1 MTKTCLGSDPE
12 SEVCLRKAGSYP
24 KLKPRAP
31 GCSFPFF
38 SAAKTAVTLSYSFH
52 PLRAKTIYTIPA
64 AKGREV
70 CDVLHP
76 TSLFLRDLR
85 AVCSGWRSCWLSRQL
100 ARCLRSHWRSCL
112 CSFLVRTREGP
123 PRLRQTGSCK
133 PAKSGCG
140 LRAANLFGRFL
151 DCHGSS
157 RLPGRSS
164 EVDLSSRRP
173 ARGTNDT
180 TSAQPRTW
188 NLETLEP
195 LERWNLGTFP

>member
-70 CDVLHP
+70 CDVLHTP
-76 TSLFLRDLR
+76 NSKGSRGQFPL
-85 AVCSGWRSCWLSRQL
+85 AV
-100 ARCLRSHWRSCL
+100 
-112 CSFLVRTREGP
+112 FLVVRVGFRPVPMLIPNFQFLIFDFQFILPGLLAPFALLAAVAFMKGSTNNEAS
-123 PRLRQTGSCK
+123 RLSTIRDSGSYL
-133 PAKSGCG
+133 PSP
-140 LRAANLFGRFL
+140 
-151 DCHGSS
+151 DSS
-157 RLPGRSS
+157 RLERIRRAAVPG
-164 EVDLSSRRP
+164 
-173 ARGTNDT
+173 
-180 TSAQPRTW
+180 
-188 NLETLEP
+188 
-195 LERWNLGTFP
+195 